1 MPTKDQENEIGFEHN
16 TDDEAGKNDQ
26 GANKW

>member
-26 GANKW
+26 GANK